1 MSFPPSLSVIDFP
14 PYVISDGGDD
24 DGGLDR
30 KRLNDM
36 VVALQGDI
44 FISTL
49 YTRCTA
55 VKNVMLVH
63 DMIPYVLQWEKSQ
76 DMDIRD
82 LVRERSHRGVSHHS
96 LIKDFYIY
104 ISRTSLSRQLTVS
117 LLLVNLLS
125 WIFLNMFLSEEDL
138 I

>member
-14 PYVISDGGDD
+14 SPYVISDGGDD

-63 DMIPYVLQWEKSQ
+63 DMIPYVLQWREKSQ

-82 LVRERSHRGVSHHS
+82 LVRERSHGGVS
-96 LIKDFYIY
+96 
-104 ISRTSLSRQLTVS
+104 
-117 LLLVNLLS
+117 
-125 WIFLNMFLSEEDL
+125 
-138 I
+138 